1 MSERHRNVPLL
12 TAVVATVVALALVLV
27 HAKVAPL
34 PGLAALEGLTVDAR
48 FRLRG
53 PRAPAT
59 DRIVIVGFDD
69 KLRQAAPDVIQTR
82 RGYARFV
89 DALTAYD
96 PKLVAFDVFFSSP
109 EVVLPDPLAA
119 RVRAL
124 DQALR
129 ASTDPALAEAKGVI
143 ADVTAELRGDEVLAA
158 AIARS
163 KRIFLG
169 ALFVLGGKVA
179 EAAEPIGLAAARHGE
194 VADAGGGG
202 KRRPPTA
209 QRVITTLP
217 EIGKGLAGAGAVNSV
232 VDKDGVTRRMY
243 LAIEHAGRLYMSLG
257 LAVAL
262 AELGKPG
269 DTTYIVGD
277 ATMNAGGVTLPVG
290 EAGTLQLDV
299 LGRNQIPVVSAA
311 DVLAGTAPRD
321 ALRGKVVFV
330 GFTYSA
336 FDKVATPLD
345 SVTDG
350 VELHATLAENIL
362 TGHLMRDTGDLALAI
377 ATLLLCGVVC
387 GAQLRPVRRRPWV
400 PPLIALAAIALY
412 VGFALVMFARGT
424 VIAIAVP
431 AVLASCVLV
440 AATIGALA
448 TEGRE
453 KAKLRAVFSQY
464 VAGPVVD
471 RILAD
476 PARAKL
482 GGERKDLT
490 VLFSDIRG
498 FSLFAETMPPEAL
511 AAFLS
516 EYLTPMTELVL
527 ASGGTLDKYIGD
539 AIMAI
544 WGAPIDDAGHAAH
557 ACDVALK
564 MQAALVGLEPGVAEV
579 GQARGRDRD
588 RHQHRADGGRQHGLG
603 RAVRLHRARRPGEPR
618 LAARGADQGVR
629 DRDPRRR
636 GDRDGRGRGLRVP
649 GDRSRAGQGA
659 RRRGA
664 CVRAGRSPGA
674 HRGPRVRPRARGVS
688 CARLPHGQGWL
699 RLDLRRPR
707 GERDGR
713 ALHGARS
720 GTSARGLGWRLRAAI
735 EVIRMRDLGASAGS
749 IHVVGC
755 GG

>member
-1 MSERHRNVPLL
+1 VLERHRNVPLL
-12 TAVVATVVALALVLV
+12 TAVIATVVALALVLV
-27 HAKVAPL
+27 HARVAPL

-48 FRLRG
+48 FRMRG

-59 DRIVIVGFDD
+59 DRLVIVGFDD
-69 KLRQAAPDVIQTR
+69 KLRQVAPDVIQTR

-109 EVVLPDPLAA
+109 EIVLPDQLAA
-119 RVRAL
+119 RVRTL
-124 DQALR
+124 DAELR
-129 ASTDPALAEAKGVI
+129 GSTDPTLDEIKGVI

-217 EIGKGLAGAGAVNSV
+217 AIGKALAGAGAVNSV
-232 VDKDGVTRRMY
+232 VDDDGVTRRMY

-277 ATMNAGGVTLPVG
+277 STMDAGGVTLPVG

-299 LGRNQIPVVSAA
+299 LGKHQLPVVSAA
-311 DVLAGTAPRD
+311 DVLAGTVPKD
-321 ALRGKVVFV
+321 ALRGKIVFV
-330 GFTYSA
+330 GFTYAA

-362 TGHLMRDTGDLALAI
+362 TGHLMRGTGDLALAI

-387 GAQLRPVRRRPWV
+387 AAQLRPVRRRPWV

-412 VGFALVMFARGT
+412 VGVALGMFARGT

-482 GGERKDLT
+482 GGERKELT

-498 FSLFAETMPPEAL
+498 FSLFAEAMAPEEL
-511 AAFLS
+511 AAFLG

-557 ACDVALK
+557 ACEVALK
-564 MQAALVGLEPGVAEV
+564 MQAALVGLNQVWRRSGKPAVAIGIGINTGPMAVGNMGSAARFDYTVLGDQVNLASRLEALTKEYGIGILVGEATAKAAGADFVFREIDLVRVKGRAGAVPVFELLGRQGHAVEPGF
-579 GQARGRDRD
+579 AR
-588 RHQHRADGGRQHGLG
+588 AL
-603 RAVRLHRARRPGEPR
+603 AAYRARDFR
-618 LAARGADQGVR
+618 AAREGFAALSADPV
-629 DRDPRRR
+629 
-636 GDRDGRGRGLRVP
+636 
-649 GDRSRAGQGA
+649 
-659 RRRGA
+659 
-664 CVRAGRSPGA
+664 
-674 HRGPRVRPRARGVS
+674 
-688 CARLPHGQGWL
+688 
-699 RLDLRRPR
+699 
-707 GERDGR
+707 
-713 ALHGARS
+713 
-720 GTSARGLGWRLRAAI
+720 
-735 EVIRMRDLGASAGS
+735 ASAMAARCTVLAEAPPPEDWDGVYEQRS
-749 IHVVGC
+749 K
-755 GG
+755 